1 MENAHIIKKGSAFQ
15 LLSQHWHCNGR
26 LNHIIFLFRCLV
38 VVAFCL
44 MFCWYYILCLYPAFV
59 SASLYGLIQFL
70 NIFSLADNCDI
81 LNSNDFGSCLIMGG
95 GDWILCSHNSF
106 CSCLSGKDG
115 TMSFPNSK

>member
-15 LLSQHWHCNGR
+15 LLSQHWHCNGG

-59 SASLYGLIQFL
+59 SASLYGLIQFF
-70 NIFSLADNCDI
+70 NIFSLADNSDI

-95 GDWILCSHNSF
+95 GYWILCSHKSF